1 MHVFLRT
8 ASPVLATL
16 MFLIVGCSSNDHD
29 SDNGNTAA
37 TGFAAQ
43 SLVSDQ
49 AGVAAITN
57 PDLVNAWGLARDANS
72 FWIANNGTGIVSV
85 VAPNGSPSKF
95 SPPSSVLNVGP
106 GIDGIVANTTSA
118 FVIGPSTN
126 RAAAQML
133 VASETGQIFAI
144 NGNVA
149 ATPQKVID
157 RSAAGAIYKGLAV
170 YTASDGSARLAAA
183 DFHNARIDV
192 WDGNFQPIATVV
204 FADPALNRG
213 LAPFNIVSI
222 GRNLYVTYAVQD
234 DAAED
239 DVRGVGNGRIDVF
252 DIDGNFVRT
261 LLDGG
266 NLNAPWGVTLAPDAF
281 VSSLG
286 GSLSGQLI
294 VGNFGDGTMLVMDPT
309 SGANSQLL
317 TVSGN
322 PVVVDGLWG
331 LSFGDDR
338 NVGASSSLYFAAGPQ
353 DESHGLYG
361 RITQQLNPQT

>member
-29 SDNGNTAA
+29 FDNGNNAA
-37 TGFAAQ
+37 VGFAAQ
-43 SLVSDQ
+43 NLVSDQ
-49 AGVAAITN
+49 PGVGTLTN
-57 PDLVNAWGLARDANS
+57 PDVVNAWGLARDSQS

-85 VAPNGSPSKF
+85 VAPDGSPSKF
-95 SPPSSVLNVGP
+95 APPSSVLNVGG
-106 GIDGIVANTTSA
+106 GITGIVANTTSA
-118 FVIGPSTN
+118 FVIGPASN

-133 VASETGQIFAI
+133 VASEDGTIFAI

-157 RSAAGAIYKGLAV
+157 RTAAGAIYKGLAV

-192 WDGNFQPIATVV
+192 WDGNFQPIASV
-204 FADPALNRG
+204 FVDPALNRG

-222 GRNLYVTYAVQD
+222 DRNLYVTYAVQD
-234 DAAED
+234 AAGED

-252 DIDGNFVRT
+252 DIDGNFVAT

-266 NLNAPWGVTLAPDAF
+266 NLNAPWGIALAPSTF
-281 VSSLG
+281 ISSLG
-286 GSLSGQLI
+286 GSLQGQLI

-309 SGANSQLL
+309 SGASSQLL
-317 TVSGN
+317 TPSSN
-322 PVVVDGLWG
+322 PLVIDGLWG
-331 LSFGDDR
+331 LEFGDGQ
-338 NVGASSSLYFAAGPQ
+338 NAGASSSLYFTAGPQ
-353 DESHGLYG
+353 DETHGIYG
-361 RITQQLNPQT
+361 RIVQQLNPQT